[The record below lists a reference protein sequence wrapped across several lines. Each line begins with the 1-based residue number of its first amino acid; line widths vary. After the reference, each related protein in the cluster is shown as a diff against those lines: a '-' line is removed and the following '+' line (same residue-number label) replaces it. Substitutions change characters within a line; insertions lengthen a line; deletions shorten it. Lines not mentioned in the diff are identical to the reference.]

1 MPRSGHFRELGKVKD
16 MESIVI
22 RGRGAI
28 PGIASGPAMVCR
40 ETIQGWSGIDE
51 ATGKVIEKGHP
62 AEGQTIRDVVLVLSG
77 GKGSNGW
84 SSHFHA
90 ARIRG
95 ISPCALVLPKIDS
108 RTGVAAVVCGVPTV
122 VDLEE
127 DPFKVI
133 ENGDLVTVDGTS
145 GTVTI
150 RKA

>member
-1 MPRSGHFRELGKVKD
+1 
-16 MESIVI
+16 
-22 RGRGAI
+22 
-28 PGIASGPAMVCR
+28 MVCR

>member
-1 MPRSGHFRELGKVKD
+1 
-16 MESIVI
+16 METVVI
-22 RGRGAI
+22 RGRGAV
-28 PGIASGPAMVCR
+28 PGIATGPAMVCR

-51 ATGKVIEKGHP
+51 KTGKVIEKGHP
-62 AEGQTIRDVVLVLSG
+62 AEGQTIRGVVLILSG

-95 ISPCALVLPKIDS
+95 ISPCALVFPRIDS

-127 DPFKVI
+127 DPFKII
-133 ENGDLVTVDGTS
+133 ENGDQVTVDGNS
-145 GTVTI
+145 GTLTI
-150 RKA
+150 YKGPFPTKGA

>member
-1 MPRSGHFRELGKVKD
+1 MRG
-16 MESIVI
+16 METVVI
-22 RGRGAI
+22 RGRGAV
-28 PGIASGPAMVCR
+28 PGIATGPAMVCR

-51 ATGKVIEKGHP
+51 KTGKVIEKGHP
-62 AEGQTIRDVVLVLSG
+62 AEGQTIRGVVLILSG

-95 ISPCALVLPKIDS
+95 ISPCALVFPRIDS

-127 DPFKVI
+127 DPFKII
-133 ENGDLVTVDGTS
+133 ENGDQVTVDGNS
-145 GTVTI
+145 GTLTI
-150 RKA
+150 YKGPFPTKGA

>member
-1 MPRSGHFRELGKVKD
+1 MRG
-16 MESIVI
+16 METVVI
-22 RGRGAI
+22 RGRGAV
-28 PGIASGPAMVCR
+28 PGIATGPAMVCR

-51 ATGKVIEKGHP
+51 TTGQVIEKGHP
-62 AEGQTIRDVVLVLSG
+62 AEGQTIRGVVLILSG

-95 ISPCALVLPKIDS
+95 ISPCALVFPRIDS

-127 DPFKVI
+127 DPFKII
-133 ENGDLVTVDGTS
+133 ENGDQVTVDGNS
-145 GTVTI
+145 GTLTI
-150 RKA
+150 CKGPFPAKGA

>member
-1 MPRSGHFRELGKVKD
+1 VRG
-16 MESIVI
+16 METVVI
-22 RGRGAI
+22 RGRGAV
-28 PGIASGPAMVCR
+28 PGIATGPAMVCR

-51 ATGKVIEKGHP
+51 KTGKVIEKGHP
-62 AEGQTIRDVVLVLSG
+62 AEGQTIRGVVLILSG

-95 ISPCALVLPKIDS
+95 ISPCALVFPRIDS

-127 DPFKVI
+127 DPFKII
-133 ENGDLVTVDGTS
+133 ENGDQVTVDGNS
-145 GTVTI
+145 GTLTI
-150 RKA
+150 YKGPFPTKGA

>member
-1 MPRSGHFRELGKVKD
+1 MGQVRG
-16 MESIVI
+16 METVVI
-22 RGRGAI
+22 RGRGAV
-28 PGIASGPAMVCR
+28 PGIATGPAMVCR

-51 ATGKVIEKGHP
+51 KTGKVIEKGHP
-62 AEGQTIRDVVLVLSG
+62 AEGQTIRGVVLILSG

-95 ISPCALVLPKIDS
+95 ISPCALVFPRIDS

-127 DPFKVI
+127 DPFKII
-133 ENGDLVTVDGTS
+133 ENGDQVTVDGNS
-145 GTVTI
+145 GTLTI
-150 RKA
+150 YKGPFPTKGA

>member
-1 MPRSGHFRELGKVKD
+1 MDP
-16 MESIVI
+16 III
-22 RGRGAI
+22 RGRGVI
-28 PGIASGPAMVCR
+28 SGIASGPAMVCR

-51 ATGKVIEKGHP
+51 ATGMVIEKGHP
-62 AEGQTIRDVVLVLSG
+62 AEGQTICGVVLVLSG

-90 ARIRG
+90 ARLRG

-122 VDLEE
+122 VDLEN

-133 ENGDLVTVDGTS
+133 ENGDQVTVDGTS
-145 GTVTI
+145 GIVTI
-150 RKA
+150 CKVSGSGQGVF